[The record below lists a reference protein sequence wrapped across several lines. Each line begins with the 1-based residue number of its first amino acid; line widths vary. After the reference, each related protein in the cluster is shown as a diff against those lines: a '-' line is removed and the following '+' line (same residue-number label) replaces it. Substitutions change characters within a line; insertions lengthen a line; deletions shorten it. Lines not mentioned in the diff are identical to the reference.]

1 MGANRESLFELG
13 ACEEA
18 VMELEQLKARLPGQ
32 IAEAEAKA
40 QAARDA
46 VAAAR
51 EQLAEFEKTQRALE
65 GELQEAE
72 SQRTKFQ
79 GQTAL
84 VKTNEEYTALLREI
98 ELVAARISQLE
109 EGILLG
115 MEAIDDARS
124 RLESVG
130 KEQELLERGHLAD
143 ADAQRRQLVE
153 VEKSLA
159 GRVAER
165 AGRLADLGPEVES
178 LYQRV
183 ANALGS
189 GVATVRDDRCS
200 GCHRAIPPQTVNLML
215 AGELHTCSNCQ
226 RILVPG
232 EL

>member
-1 MGANRESLFELG
+1 MGASRESLFELG
-13 ACEEA
+13 TCEEA
-18 VMELEQLKARLPGQ
+18 VVELEQLKARLPHQ
-32 IAEAEAKA
+32 IAEAEAKG

-46 VAAAR
+46 VAAAH
-51 EQLAEFEKTQRALE
+51 EQLAEFEKAQRARE

-98 ELVAARISQLE
+98 ELTDERVSQLE

-115 MEAIDDARS
+115 MEAIDGARG
-124 RLESVG
+124 RVESVG

-143 ADAQRRQLVE
+143 ADGLRRQLAE
-153 VEKSLA
+153 VEKSHA
-159 GRVAER
+159 ARVTER
-165 AGRLADLGPEVES
+165 AERLADLGPQVES

-183 ANALGS
+183 AKAHGS

-200 GCHRAIPPQTVNLML
+200 GCHRAIPPQMVNMML
-215 AGELHTCSNCQ
+215 SGELHTCSNCQ

-232 EL
+232 EV